1 MAIEVRLP
9 QLGQT
14 MEEGTIVNALVSEGD
29 KVSKGDCLF
38 EIETD
43 KATLE
48 MESPA
53 EGFVKKILVE
63 IGATV
68 PVNTAILL
76 LGDKDEDV
84 EGDVVSSAP
93 SESSAASAPESAAAT
108 APQPEAQATAAESST
123 SAKVVRLPQLGQTME
138 EGTIV
143 NVLVAEGDKV
153 AKGDCLFEIETDKAT
168 LEMESPAEGYVK
180 KVLVE
185 VGATVPVNAAIL
197 VLGDEDEEVDQGFI
211 DSLAGGG
218 AIAAGPEQ
226 IAAGAAV
233 GASET
238 SGPKSGSAAGEGER
252 IFASPRARML
262 AVELGVDLAAVAA
275 AGDRI
280 VAADVLKAAEAGGV
294 ETGSGIEDQK
304 YRLGQKVSVSR
315 LQKIVGERMVQ
326 SKREIP
332 CFYLTVR
339 ADVTKLVEL
348 RTKMNKAGGE
358 KVSFNDFIIRAV
370 ALGLERYPVMTGQ
383 LVGDHIQLA
392 AGIDIGLA
400 ISVDDGLVAPLVKD
414 AHKKSLAEIAAYGK
428 GLVTRARN
436 NKLSLDDLE
445 GGCTTISNLGGFGID
460 SFIPIVVPGQA
471 SIIGVGRINDTCV
484 PVGGNI
490 MVHKIMNI
498 TLSVDHKVVNGA
510 EAAQFLDAVKKMLE
524 HPDTL

>member
-53 EGFVKKILVE
+53 EGFVKKILIEV
-63 IGATV
+63 GATV

-76 LGDKDEDV
+76 LGDEDEEV
-84 EGDVVSSAP
+84 EGDVVSSATSESAAP
-93 SESSAASAPESAAAT
+93 SEPSVSSAPESTDTPAAQSTVA
-108 APQPEAQATAAESST
+108 AQSSA

-143 NVLVAEGDKV
+143 NALVAEGDKV
-153 AKGDCLFEIETDKAT
+153 NKGDCLFEIETDKAT

-197 VLGDEDEEVDQGFI
+197 VLGDEDEDVDQGFI
-211 DSLAGGG
+211 DSLAGAG
-218 AIAAGPEQ
+218 AAQPEQ
-226 IAAGAAV
+226 IAAGGA
-233 GASET
+233 GASDKA
-238 SGPKSGSAAGEGER
+238 GAAAPKSATAAGEGER
-252 IFASPRARML
+252 VFASPRARML
-262 AVELGVDLAAVAA
+262 AGELGVDLAAVAA
-275 AGDRI
+275 AGDSI
-280 VAADVLKAAEAGGV
+280 VAADVLKAASAGGV

-428 GLVTRARN
+428 GLVERARN
-436 NKLSLDDLE
+436 NKLSL
-445 GGCTTISNLGGFGID
+445 
-460 SFIPIVVPGQA
+460 
-471 SIIGVGRINDTCV
+471 
-484 PVGGNI
+484 
-490 MVHKIMNI
+490 
-498 TLSVDHKVVNGA
+498 
-510 EAAQFLDAVKKMLE
+510 
-524 HPDTL
+524 